1 MGWHYPP
8 NQTKKGL
15 ALASW
20 LGIPITIL
28 VRPLNQAH
36 PRFVWVK
43 LVYVWPSLEKNMLT
57 SKKPIGFIRLVKIYI
72 FILHIFNI
80 LDINIFFYILGQT
93 SKGLT
98 QAKLEFQMFWN
109 RWTTR
114 LKDQT
119 CGSLLTHYHDLQ
131 VYGTKVELR
140 FACEKKTGIMCKMLK
155 RHYYLHNKNE

>member
-1 MGWHYPP
+1 
-8 NQTKKGL
+8 
-15 ALASW
+15 
-20 LGIPITIL
+20 
-28 VRPLNQAH
+28 
-36 PRFVWVK
+36 
-43 LVYVWPSLEKNMLT
+43 MLT

-80 LDINIFFYILGQT
+80 LDINIFFYLLGQT

-98 QAKLEFQMFWN
+98 QGK
-109 RWTTR
+109 TR
-114 LKDQT
+114 ISNVLKQVKDQT

-155 RHYYLHNKNE
+155 R